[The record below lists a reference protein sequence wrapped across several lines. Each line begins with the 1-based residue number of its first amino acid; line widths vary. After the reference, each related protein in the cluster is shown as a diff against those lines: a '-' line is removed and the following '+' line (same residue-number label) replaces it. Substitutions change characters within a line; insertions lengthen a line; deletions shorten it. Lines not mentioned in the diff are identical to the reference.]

1 MLYDMAALQF
11 MYGVGTGQGIS
22 DYQTTSFSADWSGMQ
37 TLWMP
42 ANGDIDASAVTNSN
56 IIDLRAGAFSSIN
69 VIPKNITD
77 SFPASLKTAATYM
90 GLNNV
95 GLAFGSQVSTAKGG
109 SASDVFYTSTDT
121 DVSID
126 GGAGIDTVYLAG
138 TAADWVAT
146 QGSYTN
152 AKLSRS
158 VSVTS
163 VEVVKYYNADTYAT
177 THSRLDLSA

>member
-1 MLYDMAALQF
+1 

-22 DYQTTSFSADWSGMQ
+22 DYQVTSFSADWSGMQ
-37 TLWMP
+37 TLWTP
-42 ANGDIDASAVTNSN
+42 ANGVIDASAVNNAN

-69 VIPKNITD
+69 VIPTSITD
-77 SFPASLKTAATYM
+77 SFPDSLKTAATYM

-95 GLAFGSQVSTAKGG
+95 GLAYGSQVTTAKGG
-109 SASDVFYTSTDT
+109 SVSDVFYTSAAA
-121 DVSID
+121 DVAID
-126 GGAGIDTVYLAG
+126 GGDGNDTVYLAG
-138 TAADWVAT
+138 TAADWVQS
-146 QGSYTN
+146 QGTYTN

-158 VSVTS
+158 VSLSS